1 MLVLRKYNATFAPA
15 KTRKGARVVE
25 EARLE
30 SVLAAKPPQGFESP
44 SFRNNRRFSRFF
56 GFVSLLQLN
65 LICCVLPPIPCK
77 FRASPCW
84 SSPNHLF
91 IYHLAEFSHTLM

>member
-44 SFRNNRRFSRFF
+44 SFRNNDLMGINQIPIFC
-56 GFVSLLQLN
+56 VSLSMLHCCINMRMRN
-65 LICCVLPPIPCK
+65 LENLYPSK
-77 FRASPCW
+77 
-84 SSPNHLF
+84 
-91 IYHLAEFSHTLM
+91 